1 MSREAVT
8 ELLLFLA
15 ENESFASLSA
25 LKGLTVEDV
34 QEVIRELALQ
44 LKEEVTEEG
53 APQRP
58 QYSSFKLT
66 PKAMAL
72 ISALSP
78 REEMLLFKSF
88 KLL

>member
-1 MSREAVT
+1 MNREAVT

-34 QEVIRELALQ
+34 QEVIREIAFQ

-53 APQRP
+53 PDQRP
-58 QYSSFKLT
+58 QYSSFKLS

-72 ISALSP
+72 ISTLSP